1 MKKIFLVFISLL
13 FMLLSYGQK
22 IKVEEKYANTAR
34 KLNTQQV
41 LQTIAFGSCNNQSKS
56 QEMWKHVVKNK
67 PELWIWLGD
76 NIYSDTQ
83 DPHVMAK
90 KYTRLK
96 NNINYRRL
104 LACAMV
110 VGTWDDHDF
119 GKNDA
124 GKEFPAKNHS
134 KRLLLDFLD
143 VPKKAPVRNREGVYQ
158 SFTFGKIGQK
168 VKVILLDS
176 RYFRDDL
183 TRAKSMHKK
192 YGPNMNGKILGA
204 EQWTW
209 LEKELTDSDAQIHLI
224 CSGFQI
230 IPEEHGFEK
239 WANFPN
245 ERERLLQLLQ
255 KTNPNFPILLSGD
268 RHMAEI
274 SKVEI
279 EIEEIEK
286 PIYEITSSG
295 LTHSWL
301 VKKDEPNQYRVGEL
315 IIDKNFAVMKIDW
328 SGSTPKVKVEVRGL
342 GNELF
347 LSENLH

>member
-13 FMLLSYGQK
+13 IMSLSFGQE

-41 LQTIAFGSCNNQSKS
+41 LQTIAFGSCNNQNKS
-56 QEMWKHVVKNK
+56 QEMWKYVVKSK

-76 NIYSDTQ
+76 NIYADTK
-83 DPHVMAK
+83 DPSVMAK

-119 GKNDA
+119 GQNDA
-124 GKEFPAKNHS
+124 GKDFSAKNVS

-143 VPKKAPVRNREGVYQ
+143 VPKKASVRNRKGVYQ
-158 SFTFGKIGQK
+158 SYTFGEEGKK
-168 VKVILLDS
+168 VKVLLLDS

-183 TRAKSMHKK
+183 TRVKSLTKK
-192 YGPNMNGKILGA
+192 YGANMNGKILGT

-230 IPEEHGFEK
+230 IAEEHGFEK
-239 WANFPN
+239 WANFPK
-245 ERERLLQLLQ
+245 ERERLFQLLQ

-268 RHMAEI
+268 RHIAEVA
-274 SKVEI
+274 KI
-279 EIEEIEK
+279 ELEEIEN

-295 LTHSWL
+295 LTHSWSSERE
-301 VKKDEPNQYRVGEL
+301 EPNQYRVGDL
-315 IIDKNFAVMKIDW
+315 VINKNFAVMKIDW
-328 SGSTPKVKVEVRGL
+328 SEATPKVKVEVRGL
-342 GNELF
+342 ENELF
-347 LSENLH
+347 LTEDLN